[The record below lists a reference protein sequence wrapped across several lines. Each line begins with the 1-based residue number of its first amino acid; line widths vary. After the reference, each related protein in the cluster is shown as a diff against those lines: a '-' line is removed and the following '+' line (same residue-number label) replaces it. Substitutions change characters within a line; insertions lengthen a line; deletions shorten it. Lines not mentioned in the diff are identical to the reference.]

1 MSGITNIFFSLR
13 ILSPSKV
20 EDPLL
25 PSAISLAFISPA
37 LLLLI
42 ANSSAAGT
50 RISQGF
56 ENKP

>member
-56 ENKP
+56 